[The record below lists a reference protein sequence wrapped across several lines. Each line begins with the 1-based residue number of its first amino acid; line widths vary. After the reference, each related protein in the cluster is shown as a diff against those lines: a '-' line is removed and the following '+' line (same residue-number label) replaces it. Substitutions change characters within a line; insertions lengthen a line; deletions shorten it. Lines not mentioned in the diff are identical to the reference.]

1 MVKRAFP
8 LYGFVYRAV
17 KALLYTEYI
26 HAVWHTHLLPFKEC
40 PEILCRNKMK
50 KKKRINSS
58 GILKSLEKQVCLLLE
73 TSRTS
78 LKNLWKHRITN
89 LQRNGEWGRNRNKNS
104 SQKKCWFC

>member
-50 KKKRINSS
+50 KK
-58 GILKSLEKQVCLLLE
+58 EKE
-73 TSRTS
+73 
-78 LKNLWKHRITN
+78 
-89 LQRNGEWGRNRNKNS
+89 
-104 SQKKCWFC
+104 